1 MEGVCFRKDGDG
13 FESLG
18 NGFGNWCLFL
28 LISLVVS
35 RDFVLGRGAA
45 LGKIELNR
53 PPFLGQFKQL
63 FRWEF
68 SSQVF
73 AGFAHYYNI

>member
-45 LGKIELNR
+45 FGKMETVLKVSGMALESGGC
-53 PPFLGQFKQL
+53 F
-63 FRWEF
+63 
-68 SSQVF
+68 
-73 AGFAHYYNI
+73 Y

>member
-1 MEGVCFRKDGDG
+1 MKSGVK
-13 FESLG
+13 
-18 NGFGNWCLFL
+18 
-28 LISLVVS
+28 ILVERRLWKAVAVS

-68 SSQVF
+68 SNQVF